1 MLLIFKIQPYQ
12 FFMNYKIFILA
23 LLFSGASKIL
33 TAQVNALQQSMTRGE
48 SIYSANCSS
57 CHMPTGEG
65 LGGAFPPLANS
76 NWLKN
81 QKQIIGVLI
90 KGLEG
95 EIKVNDEVYN
105 AVMPPFNHLSDQ
117 EIADVLNFVSNSWGN
132 KQPMIKQE
140 QVKTERK

>member
-1 MLLIFKIQPYQ
+1 MIQ
-12 FFMNYKIFILA
+12 KIFLLA
-23 LLFSGASKIL
+23 LLFSGATTIAS
-33 TAQVNALQQSMTRGE
+33 AQENTLQQSMTRGE
-48 SIYSANCSS
+48 SIYAANCSS

-117 EIADVLNFVSNSWGN
+117 EISDVLNFVSNSWGN
-132 KQPMIKQE
+132 KQPMIKSE
-140 QVKTERK
+140 HVKAERK

>member
-1 MLLIFKIQPYQ
+1 MIQ
-12 FFMNYKIFILA
+12 KIFLLA
-23 LLFSGASKIL
+23 LLFSGATTIAS
-33 TAQVNALQQSMTRGE
+33 AQENTLQQSMTRGE
-48 SIYSANCSS
+48 SIYAANCSS

-117 EIADVLNFVSNSWGN
+117 EISDVLNFVSNSWGN
-132 KQPMIKQE
+132 KQPMIKPE
-140 QVKTERK
+140 HVKGERK

>member
-1 MLLIFKIQPYQ
+1 MIQ
-12 FFMNYKIFILA
+12 KIFLLA
-23 LLFSGASKIL
+23 LLFSGDTTIAS
-33 TAQVNALQQSMTRGE
+33 AQENTLQQSMTRGE
-48 SIYSANCSS
+48 SIYAANCSS

-117 EIADVLNFVSNSWGN
+117 EISDVLNFVSNSWGN
-132 KQPMIKQE
+132 KQPMIKSE
-140 QVKTERK
+140 HVKAERK